1 MLYNITIERTVTR
14 MKKAVKLLGIA
25 TAGVVAGAAISFV
38 KDYHT
43 MKKMQ
48 EKLDKMP
55 VNMMKKKMAKIKRKE
70 DHMTI
75 EVPYHMMLADKLRVC
90 ARILKN

>member
-1 MLYNITIERTVTR
+1 

-55 VNMMKKKMAKIKRKE
+55 VNMMKKKMAKEIAKIKE
-70 DHMTI
+70 
-75 EVPYHMMLADKLRVC
+75 E
-90 ARILKN
+90 

>member
-1 MLYNITIERTVTR
+1 
-14 MKKAVKLLGIA
+14 MKKVVKVLGIA
-25 TAGVVAGAAISFV
+25 AVGVAAGAAISFA

-55 VNMMKKKMAKIKRKE
+55 VNMIKKKMAKIRRTDDK
-70 DHMTI
+70 MVI
-75 EVPYHMMLADKLRVC
+75 EVPDHMLLADKLRVC
-90 ARILKN
+90 AGILKN